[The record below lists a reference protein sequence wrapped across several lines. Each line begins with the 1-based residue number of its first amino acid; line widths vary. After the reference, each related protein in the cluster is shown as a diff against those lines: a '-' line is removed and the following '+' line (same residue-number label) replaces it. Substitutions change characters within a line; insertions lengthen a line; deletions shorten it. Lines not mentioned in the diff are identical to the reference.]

1 MSTHKW
7 KKLITFSFI
16 IVIIFLFSLP
26 FLVQAQTK
34 SLQEATGINEP
45 LVFKAQ
51 VGIPNFI
58 NRGATTTLSSNSTVY
73 IAQMVKAF
81 YDYGVG
87 IAGILAAIMLMAG
100 GLIWLTSA
108 GNSSRI
114 EQAKNL
120 IFGSII
126 GLVLLFGAWMMLKTI
141 NPNLVD
147 FKIQTITMIEKVE
160 IGCCEYRDA
169 SSATAKTL
177 SSKECKEKNG
187 KFYEANDQGMY
198 ISSGSRCSLISI
210 DCNVKKDCDGNV
222 EWCFDSDTKITTKY
236 NCGNYFV
243 PNMQILYELKDGRCM
258 NQSECSG
265 KIANCYGVADGERCA
280 ETGTGEELDGYCYY
294 SMCYLG
300 YGKEMESCGTQP
312 GAYCSAT
319 RCSEL
324 GQVGTTY
331 YSDNGSGRD
340 CVSGLYCCY
349 PVYE

>member
-16 IVIIFLFSLP
+16 IVITFLFSLP

-45 LVFKAQ
+45 LVFQAQ

-58 NRGATTTLSSNSTVY
+58 DRGGTKTLDSNSTVY

-100 GLIWLTSA
+100 GLLWLTSA

-126 GLVLLFGAWMMLKTI
+126 GLVLLFGAWMMLRTI

-147 FKIQTITMIEKVE
+147 FKINSIPVVKPIQTVSFCAHTGIVTGFCLNEVCTDENGLILEGTICTNQENCVKKTEDSIFRCKAVADVNCCQYKRNTITGITCKT
-160 IGCCEYRDA
+160 IGQESCPLVR
-169 SSATAKTL
+169 
-177 SSKECKEKNG
+177 
-187 KFYEANDQGMY
+187 ND
-198 ISSGSRCSLISI
+198 
-210 DCNVKKDCDGNV
+210 N
-222 EWCFDSDTKITTKY
+222 
-236 NCGNYFV
+236 
-243 PNMQILYELKDGRCM
+243 
-258 NQSECSG
+258 
-265 KIANCYGVADGERCA
+265 
-280 ETGTGEELDGYCYY
+280 ELDKVYEGVECNYQYN
-294 SMCYLG
+294 
-300 YGKEMESCGTQP
+300 
-312 GAYCSAT
+312 
-319 RCSEL
+319 
-324 GQVGTTY
+324 
-331 YSDNGSGRD
+331 DSGRNP
-340 CVSGLYCCY
+340 CVA
-349 PVYE
+349 PN